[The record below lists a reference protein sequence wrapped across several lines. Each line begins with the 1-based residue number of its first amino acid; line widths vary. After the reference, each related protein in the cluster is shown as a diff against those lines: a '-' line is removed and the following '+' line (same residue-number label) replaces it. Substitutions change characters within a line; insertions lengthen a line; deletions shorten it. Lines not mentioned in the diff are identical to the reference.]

1 MPSTQFR
8 NASVL
13 ALAAGFLQLA
23 QTDAVVQYSWP
34 RHGGPEHCRTF
45 GKELKRKNTDVQ
57 NVTYYSNAQT
67 VQLPGADAT
76 CSQSTD
82 VSVPLCRLSLFVH
95 TSSSSQVK
103 MEIWL
108 PDDWSGR
115 VAAVGNGGL
124 NGCRFSWS
132 SVAHE
137 SRRLVE
143 SLVLARI
150 IFSRNHSLHSMTL
163 GTSRWP
169 SIILVLDSTTRV
181 HHWALG

>member
-1 MPSTQFR
+1 MPSTQFC

-23 QTDAVVQYSWP
+23 QTDAAVQYSWP

-45 GKELKRKNTDVQ
+45 GKELKIKNTDVQ

-67 VQLPGADAT
+67 VQLPGADA

-82 VSVPLCRLSLFVH
+82 VSVPLCRLSLLVH

-124 NGCRFSWS
+124 NGCRFS
-132 SVAHE
+132 
-137 SRRLVE
+137 
-143 SLVLARI
+143 
-150 IFSRNHSLHSMTL
+150 
-163 GTSRWP
+163 
-169 SIILVLDSTTRV
+169 
-181 HHWALG
+181 